1 MIINLKKCNMH
12 LFLQNDIN
20 FIRLSHL
27 VLPIVSVLFFLC
39 LSYHNYHD
47 KKYNEKCKDEN
58 ARMRDH
64 FWEVDYYK
72 SLEEN
77 FFYKPFFMS
86 IIMCIS
92 SSMSI
97 I

>member
-1 MIINLKKCNMH
+1 MH

-39 LSYHNYHD
+39 LCYHNYHD
-47 KKYNEKCKDEN
+47 KKYNENDMTYTMNPQCKDEGSLI
-58 ARMRDH
+58 

-77 FFYKPFFMS
+77 FLQAIFYVT
-86 IIMCIS
+86 IIMCTS

>member
-1 MIINLKKCNMH
+1 MIINSKKCNMH
-12 LFLQNDIN
+12 LFLQNNIN

-27 VLPIVSVLFFLC
+27 VLPIVSVLIFLC

-47 KKYNEKCKDEN
+47 KKYNENDMT
-58 ARMRDH
+58 RTRDH

-77 FFYKPFFMS
+77 FLQAIFYVT